1 MKKLLV
7 VIVIL
12 LVSIPLAHGQ
22 ATAQIVMK
30 LGHFAADSHPGNLAS
45 KMFAEGVE
53 KRTNGQIKV
62 TIYPN
67 NALGSPPEV
76 LEQNILGA
84 VDMSLPTQGQ
94 LGKYS
99 KKFNCV
105 MLPFAFK
112 DYAQADKV
120 LDGPFLKWAVPDLD
134 KAGLV
139 FLSNWEWG
147 FRNLTNSKRP
157 VKVPA
162 DVKGLKIRT
171 PPELPTQAAMEALGA
186 VVATINFNELQ
197 MALKQ
202 GVVDGQENPIAVIYS
217 NKIYETQK
225 YLTMTGHNYNTM
237 VHVISKKTWDK
248 LTPEQQKIVR
258 EANIS
263 LYYKGFNESALA
275 DVVIFTI
282 DRMREV
288 QGKKAIIMLSTGLD
302 TFSKKTYDDALKAA
316 ATSETVIY
324 AVSMGQLERTINE
337 PLYST
342 ATRSDLLMADLR
354 LKSITKKTGG
364 IAFFPRFSSEYP
376 SVFRNLNMYLRYQ
389 YTMAYTPTNQKLD
402 NKNRKIRVEAEADI
416 NRDGKPDKLK
426 VSHKESYKAVEK

>member
-1 MKKLLV
+1 MKKLVVVLMVLV
-7 VIVIL
+7 MFALFLYVKDSSAAAL
-12 LVSIPLAHGQ
+12 E
-22 ATAQIVMK
+22 MK

-53 KRTNGQIKV
+53 KRTNGNIRV

-105 MLPFAFK
+105 MLPFM
-112 DYAQADKV
+112 YNNYEHADKV
-120 LDGPFLKWAVPDLD
+120 LDGNFLPWAVPDLD

-157 VKVPA
+157 VKHPA
-162 DVKGLKIRT
+162 DVKGLKVRT

-197 MALKQ
+197 MALKT

-225 YLTMTGHNYNTM
+225 YLAMTGHNYNTM
-237 VHVISKKTWDK
+237 VHVISKKVWDK
-248 LTPEQQKIVR
+248 LTPEQKAIVKEESKKAGDWMR
-258 EANIS
+258 KKARTDEADQINQLKKFGMEIT
-263 LYYKGFNESALA
+263 YPNKAEFKALMKPA
-275 DVVIFTI
+275 Y
-282 DRMREV
+282 DRM
-288 QGKKAIIMLSTGLD
+288 KAIAGEDNI
-302 TFSKKTYDDALKAA
+302 AA
-316 ATSETVIY
+316 FI
-324 AVSMGQLERTINE
+324 
-337 PLYST
+337 
-342 ATRSDLLMADLR
+342 
-354 LKSITKKTGG
+354 
-364 IAFFPRFSSEYP
+364 
-376 SVFRNLNMYLRYQ
+376 
-389 YTMAYTPTNQKLD
+389 KLVD
-402 NKNRKIRVEAEADI
+402 EA
-416 NRDGKPDKLK
+416 K
-426 VSHKESYKAVEK
+426 

>member
-1 MKKLLV
+1 MKKLAMIL
-7 VIVIL
+7 IL
-12 LVSIPLAHGQ
+12 LVICGLFAYVSDSESAPIE
-22 ATAQIVMK
+22 MK

-53 KRTNGQIKV
+53 KRTNGNIKV
-62 TIYPN
+62 VIYPN

-105 MLPFAFK
+105 MLPFM
-112 DYAQADKV
+112 YNSYEHADKV
-120 LDGPFLKWAVPDLD
+120 LDGKFLPWALPDLD

-157 VKVPA
+157 VNHPS
-162 DVKGLKIRT
+162 DVKGLKVRT

-186 VVATINFNELQ
+186 VVATISFSELQ

-225 YLTMTGHNYNTM
+225 YLAMTGHNYNTM
-237 VHVISKKTWDK
+237 VHVISKKVWDK
-248 LTPEQQKIVR
+248 LTPGQKTIVKEESKKAGDWMR
-258 EANIS
+258 KKARTDEADQITQ
-263 LYYKGFNESALA
+263 LKKFGMEITYPDKVEFKKLMKPAY
-275 DVVIFTI
+275 
-282 DRMREV
+282 DRM
-288 QGKKAIIMLSTGLD
+288 KAIAGEENI
-302 TFSKKTYDDALKAA
+302 
-316 ATSETVIY
+316 
-324 AVSMGQLERTINE
+324 AVFIKMV
-337 PLYST
+337 
-342 ATRSDLLMADLR
+342 D
-354 LKSITKKTGG
+354 
-364 IAFFPRFSSEYP
+364 
-376 SVFRNLNMYLRYQ
+376 
-389 YTMAYTPTNQKLD
+389 
-402 NKNRKIRVEAEADI
+402 EA
-416 NRDGKPDKLK
+416 K
-426 VSHKESYKAVEK
+426 

>member
-1 MKKLLV
+1 MKKLL
-7 VIVIL
+7 IL
-12 LVSIPLAHGQ
+12 FLVLFVSVPFAYGQ
-22 ATAQIVMK
+22 AAKPIEMK
-30 LGHFAADSHPGNLAS
+30 IGHFAADSHPGNLAT
-45 KMFAEGVE
+45 KMFADAVE
-53 KRTNGQIKV
+53 KRTNGQIKIK
-62 TIYPN
+62 IYPN

-105 MLPFAFK
+105 MLPFVFK
-112 DYAQADKV
+112 NYAQADKV
-120 LDGPFLKWAVPDLD
+120 LDGPFIKWAVADLD

-147 FRNLTNSKRP
+147 FRNLTNSKHP

-225 YLTMTGHNYNTM
+225 YLAMTGHNYNTM

-248 LTPEQQKIVR
+248 LTPAQQKIIREESHKAGVWMKKTIR
-258 EANIS
+258 DAEANQIKE
-263 LYYKGFNESALA
+263 LQKFGMQ
-275 DVVIFTI
+275 V
-282 DRMREV
+282 
-288 QGKKAIIMLSTGLD
+288 
-302 TFSKKTYDDALKAA
+302 TY
-316 ATSETVIY
+316 
-324 AVSMGQLERTINE
+324 
-337 PLYST
+337 
-342 ATRSDLLMADLR
+342 
-354 LKSITKKTGG
+354 
-364 IAFFPRFSSEYP
+364 
-376 SVFRNLNMYLRYQ
+376 
-389 YTMAYTPTNQKLD
+389 
-402 NKNRKIRVEAEADI
+402 
-416 NRDGKPDKLK
+416 PDKAK
-426 VSHKESYKAVEK
+426 FKALMKPAYERMNAIAGEDNIKAFVKMVDQVK